1 MVTDERTGR
10 RMVPM
15 RAHIRA
21 RTPADF
27 PDDIRHAAGRP
38 HLSARPPAGFRR
50 PARSI
55 GPFAS
60 GASMR
65 HHAVH
70 RADALS
76 ENLPGRI
83 AENMARE
90 TKRTS
95 GPEPPC

>member
-1 MVTDERTGR
+1 MPNAWPVQIGSPARRVVTDERTGR

-38 HLSARPPAGFRR
+38 HLSAPPPAGFRR

-65 HHAVH
+65 RHAVH
-70 RADALS
+70 RA
-76 ENLPGRI
+76 EPCR
-83 AENMARE
+83 
-90 TKRTS
+90 RTCPAS
-95 GPEPPC
+95 